1 MKTRTVMTSA
11 HVVASAAIA
20 GVCGA
25 SLLLSVAAGAVSA
38 QEGSVASYSVPISGT
53 ESWSADMAN
62 LTILPGWP
70 RKDGSRM
77 AALRIDLAEGWK
89 TYWRAPG
96 DAGIPP
102 VLELQDS
109 DNLAAIDP
117 QWPTP
122 DVFMD
127 NGMRSV
133 GYNQSLT
140 VPVVLTPSSEGQEI
154 RLRGQMRLGVCK
166 DVCVPVSLPLSLDLP
181 ADLNAQDDS
190 IRAALADRPVPGQE
204 AGVRKAQCQ
213 LAPTYEGLA
222 LTATL
227 NMPSAGGSEFTIVET
242 GNPLIWVAEAKT
254 KRQGN
259 TLTVTTEMMHVEGD
273 PIAIDRSSLRFTVL
287 GKDQAV
293 DIQGCSAS

>member
-1 MKTRTVMTSA
+1 MAHLTV
-11 HVVASAAIA
+11 
-20 GVCGA
+20 
-25 SLLLSVAAGAVSA
+25 
-38 QEGSVASYSVPISGT
+38 
-53 ESWSADMAN
+53 
-62 LTILPGWP
+62 LPGWP

-77 AALRIDLAEGWK
+77 AALQIQLADGWK

-102 VLELQDS
+102 VFELDNS

-122 DVFMD
+122 GVFME

-133 GYNQSLT
+133 GYDQSLT
-140 VPVVLTPSSEGQEI
+140 IPVVLTPNAQGEAI
-154 RLRGQMRLGVCK
+154 KLRGQLRLGVCK
-166 DVCVPVSLPLSLDLP
+166 DVCVPVSLPVSLDLP
-181 ADLNAQDDS
+181 ADVNDQDS
-190 IRAALADRPVPGQE
+190 RIRDALADQPMPSQK

-213 LAPTYEGLA
+213 LSPTYEGIA

-227 NMPSAGGSEFTIVET
+227 HMPSAGGSEFTIVET

-254 KRQGN
+254 DRKGS
-259 TLTVTTEMMHVEGD
+259 TLTVTTEMIHVEGD

-287 GKDQAV
+287 GQSHAV